1 MNSEYLSLRKLKAAR
16 VVADLGNISHAAE
29 VLNRTQSAVSKGISE
44 LESRLNVQ
52 LFDRSAQGVE
62 ITNQGAVFIER
73 IRQAEAEFSRAEV
86 LHAQVSRQAATR
98 HNNPVF
104 NMEISRKRLAAFL
117 VVYDLLD
124 VAAAAE
130 RLRLTR
136 AAVYSSLR
144 QLEQWLGCPLFSSGA
159 VGLTSTP
166 AADGLA
172 THTRLAFALIRH
184 GLEDISSLQGEMR
197 GRVVIGTLPYSRTVL
212 IPRTIDRVLKEHPG
226 LHIATREGPY
236 DTLERSLRSGE
247 LDLIIGATRFHDE
260 HSHVSSENLFEDELA
275 VIAGAQHPLLR
286 ASRVSLADLEDYGW
300 VLPLK
305 QTPARQL
312 FESQVA
318 QRFTAPLREV
328 VETGSLSTV
337 RGLLLESD
345 RLALLSRHQVYHD
358 ERAGLLQALPVRLEG
373 TSRPIG
379 ITKRAH
385 TTPSPAAGAFI
396 ETLREMSGSLPGG
409 SLR

>member
-98 HNNPVF
+98 QNNPVF

-197 GRVVIGTLPYSRTVL
+197 
-212 IPRTIDRVLKEHPG
+212 
-226 LHIATREGPY
+226 
-236 DTLERSLRSGE
+236 
-247 LDLIIGATRFHDE
+247 
-260 HSHVSSENLFEDELA
+260 
-275 VIAGAQHPLLR
+275 
-286 ASRVSLADLEDYGW
+286 
-300 VLPLK
+300 
-305 QTPARQL
+305 
-312 FESQVA
+312 
-318 QRFTAPLREV
+318 
-328 VETGSLSTV
+328 
-337 RGLLLESD
+337 
-345 RLALLSRHQVYHD
+345 
-358 ERAGLLQALPVRLEG
+358 
-373 TSRPIG
+373 
-379 ITKRAH
+379 
-385 TTPSPAAGAFI
+385 
-396 ETLREMSGSLPGG
+396 
-409 SLR
+409 